1 MMRKTLIASGMI
13 CLLSFPLGLIGYDFG
28 LKVEEK
34 EEIRKTLKFEDPS
47 RPKELLVDNIFGSIK
62 AEGYNGADVQLV
74 VHKTI
79 KARTKDRIRKA
90 KDEVELVITEEKNT
104 IDLYVDGP
112 FRCSHKNRGWRDLG
126 YAVHYDFELKVPHQ
140 TNLCL
145 KTVTEGNITV
155 KNIEGEFEVKNVN
168 GWIEMTDVAGAGM
181 AHTVNGRVKVHF
193 TLNPRSDCSFRT
205 INGDI
210 EVSFLDNLSADF
222 RLKTFNGDAYS
233 DFPLT
238 YLPRQ
243 AAEVKHNKGK
253 YVYKSDRS
261 VGIRVQKGG
270 PQIEMDT
277 MNGDLVI
284 SKKNK

>member
-1 MMRKTLIASGMI
+1 MRKTLFVLGLIG
-13 CLLSFPLGLIGYDFG
+13 LLSFPLGLIGYDLG
-28 LKVEEK
+28 YKVEEK

-47 RPKELLVDNIFGSIK
+47 QPKELLVDNIFGSIK
-62 AEGYNGADVQLV
+62 AEGYNGRDVQLV

-79 KARTKDRIRKA
+79 KARTKDRIQKA
-90 KDEVELVITEEKNT
+90 KEEVELLITEEKNT

-112 FRCSHKNRGWRDLG
+112 FRCSHRSRSWREPG
-126 YAVHYDFELKVPHQ
+126 YQVHYDFELKVPRQ

-145 KTVTEGNITV
+145 KTVTEGNISV
-155 KNIEGEFEVKNVN
+155 ENIEGEFEVKNVN
-168 GWIEMTDVAGAGM
+168 GWIEMREVAGAGT

-193 TLNPRSDCSFRT
+193 TRNPRSDCSFRT
-205 INGDI
+205 LNGDI
-210 EVSFLDNLSADF
+210 EVFFLDNLSADF

-243 AAEVKHNKGK
+243 AAEVKRDKGK

-277 MNGDLVI
+277 MNGDLII

>member
-1 MMRKTLIASGMI
+1 MRKTLFALGLAS
-13 CLLSFPLGLIGYDFG
+13 LLSLPLGLIGYD
-28 LKVEEK
+28 LEYKVEEK

-47 RPKELLVDNIFGSIK
+47 QPKELLVDNIFGSIR

-79 KARTKDRIRKA
+79 KARTKDRIQKA
-90 KDEVELVITEEKNT
+90 KEEVELVITEEKNT

-112 FRCSHKNRGWRDLG
+112 FRNCHKNRSWRDPG

-155 KNIEGEFEVKNVN
+155 ENIEGEFEVKNVN
-168 GWIEMTDVAGAGM
+168 GWIEMRDVAGAGM
-181 AHTVNGRVKVHF
+181 AHTVNGRVKVQF
-193 TLNPRSDCSFRT
+193 TRNPQSDCSFRT
-205 INGDI
+205 INGDV

-222 RLKTFNGDAYS
+222 RLKTFTGDAYS

-238 YLPRQ
+238 YLPRR
-243 AAEVKHNKGK
+243 AAEVKHDKGK
-253 YVYKSDRS
+253 YIYKSDRS

-270 PQIEMDT
+270 PKIEMDT
-277 MNGDLVI
+277 LNGDLII